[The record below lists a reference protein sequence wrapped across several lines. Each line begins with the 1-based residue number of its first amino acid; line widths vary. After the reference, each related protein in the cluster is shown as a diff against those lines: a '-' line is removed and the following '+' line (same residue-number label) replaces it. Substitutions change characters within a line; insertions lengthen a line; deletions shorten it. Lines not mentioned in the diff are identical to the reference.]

1 MPLAIF
7 KLDFWRLIHY
17 NFSTMLLN
25 SRELAR
31 KKREMLKLFYARNFV
46 KALQLYEEI
55 LVYIESDAEMR
66 KIGGDLYLAVG
77 NTSLALGEYRKA
89 LQLWME
95 GANYE
100 RARVL
105 AQKIAHLAPD
115 DLDIHSTVAEI
126 YLKKGDTK
134 RAVLEM
140 SKYVDKALAQGKK
153 DLAKFMLERIRRRG
167 LTEYLPDRLKQLLGI
182 NQDIEKYF
190 EEVKL
195 EPEYK
200 HFNVYLRKEIA
211 RGNRYNRNFSLILI
225 HRNREKAFDTLEK
238 NTIREILT
246 EALREA
252 DIFFIGDKW
261 LFVLLPE
268 TNKYGAMHVYDRLK
282 EVLGEQFLDLRFF
295 LANFPDDGLS
305 DSELI
310 KKALT
315 YQEI

>member
-1 MPLAIF
+1 
-7 KLDFWRLIHY
+7 
-17 NFSTMLLN
+17 MLLN

-153 DLAKFMLERIRRRG
+153 DLAKFMLDRIRRRG

-200 HFNVYLRKEIA
+200 HFNVYL
-211 RGNRYNRNFSLILI
+211 
-225 HRNREKAFDTLEK
+225 
-238 NTIREILT
+238 
-246 EALREA
+246 
-252 DIFFIGDKW
+252 
-261 LFVLLPE
+261 
-268 TNKYGAMHVYDRLK
+268 
-282 EVLGEQFLDLRFF
+282 
-295 LANFPDDGLS
+295 
-305 DSELI
+305 
-310 KKALT
+310 KK
-315 YQEI
+315 